1 MKWLVAIGSF
11 LAVLISA
18 LFMARQSGKDTIKK
32 DIVEKSLDNL
42 KKANVIDATV
52 DSLSDAELDKRLRKY
67 VRK

>member
-11 LAVLISA
+11 LAALISA

-32 DIVEKSLDNL
+32 DLAEKNLDNL
-42 KKANVIDATV
+42 KKANVIDAAV
-52 DSLSDAELDKRLRKY
+52 DSLSDSELDKRLRKY